1 MTWRGTLYLAAN
13 LPLLLLAYKTM
24 GRSFVAMLALC
35 TVSNS
40 VFLSIIPIPAT
51 PIISDVLTSCLV
63 GGILAGFSNGLV
75 LTCGASCG
83 GLDILGLYLSKKTKG
98 FTVGRFS
105 LLFNAV
111 LYAMC
116 LVLFSAP
123 TAIYSAIYTVF
134 NALFVDRV
142 HQQNITTQ
150 VLVVTK
156 LRDLE
161 PFWELGRKMNRGIT
175 YWSGHGAYTGD
186 EVQILCICLSKYE
199 IETLQQEV
207 RKVDPHAFFM
217 VQEGVHTLGNFKR
230 HLNP

>member
-1 MTWRGTLYLAAN
+1 MMPLTLAN
-13 LPLLLLAYKTM
+13 M
-24 GRSFVAMLALC
+24 GEENLIHR
-35 TVSNS
+35 
-40 VFLSIIPIPAT
+40 
-51 PIISDVLTSCLV
+51 V

-134 NALFVDRV
+134 NALFVDRI

-161 PFWELGRKMNRGIT
+161 PFWELGRKMDRGIT

-199 IETLQQEV
+199 IETLRQEV